1 MYICVCVCV
10 CVYQA
15 QVQRSL
21 DSAVSLQQRAAVGR
35 RLRKETG
42 LGAGTDIDGQG
53 SSPMSEQDSGVLDVE
68 DEEDEDEVPGAQE
81 LVDFSPV
88 YRCLHIYT
96 VLPFFISESESACVC
111 VCVCVTVGWS

>member
-1 MYICVCVCV
+1 MYICVCVSCTCVCV

-35 RLRKETG
+35 RLRKEAG
-42 LGAGTDIDGQG
+42 LGVGTDIDGQC

-68 DEEDEDEVPGAQE
+68 DEEDEDEV
-81 LVDFSPV
+81 LVWGLF
-88 YRCLHIYT
+88 
-96 VLPFFISESESACVC
+96 VC
-111 VCVCVTVGWS
+111 VSLGGEWGDCLCALVCLCVFFQGKTH